1 MKEQNSKIQEL
12 EQGGKE
18 LEGRTAQVRELE
30 ARLAAEGRNG
40 KSMRE
45 ELKREQG
52 VRITQEASI
61 SSLK

>member
-1 MKEQNSKIQEL
+1 M

-45 ELKREQG
+45 ELKREQA